1 MNNPSRT
8 ITFAGA
14 ASLMAG
20 LVQGLLQHHWGQGA
34 ALTAM
39 GVALLWMGFL
49 KRPRA

>member
-8 ITFAGA
+8 ITLAGA
-14 ASLMAG
+14 AFLMGG
-20 LVQGLLQHHWGQGA
+20 LVQGLLQHHWVEAGA
-34 ALTAM
+34 LIAM